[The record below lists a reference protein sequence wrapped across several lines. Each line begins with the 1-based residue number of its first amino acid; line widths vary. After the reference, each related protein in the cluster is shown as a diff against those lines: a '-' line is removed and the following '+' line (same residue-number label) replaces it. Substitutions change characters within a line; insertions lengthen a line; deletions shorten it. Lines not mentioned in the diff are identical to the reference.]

1 MNNSNFKKTLIFIIL
16 AAMLIAIPISCN
28 RAANTTSG
36 TNSISSPTASK
47 TPQNSK
53 NPEAAPTPSLTTSP
67 TPTVSRA
74 QVEYYMNGDQG
85 IYLPVKEISEEEAV
99 KIIEKNSKTQEEE
112 LNIPVYSGD
121 QLLLGKYKLVEGQDN
136 CTWPGFDNSNP
147 LFGGSNN
154 KSAGILSSFPD
165 GAWRDMEDGRKYVMY
180 DTDAGTRLYIFFTEH
195 GNYRI
200 ATGYTLYSAKKLS
213 YSDMKPLKMGQTID
227 DVMAID
233 PTAQYVKVLY
243 DRLPNETIKDYNDYF
258 NQPINTVHL
267 LTDGIMK
274 FTYERS
280 GQEGNYVYTITDI
293 EYHSDFKMQGL
304 AGSFDYTI
312 AEVDYVD

>member
-121 QLLLGKYKLVEGQDN
+121 QLLLGKYKLVEGQYN
-136 CTWPGFDNSNP
+136 CTWPARNMQP

-154 KSAGILSSFPD
+154 KPLVSYRHFPMAH
-165 GAWRDMEDGRKYVMY
+165 GEIWRMEENTSCM
-180 DTDAGTRLYIFFTEH
+180 IPMQEQ
-195 GNYRI
+195 
-200 ATGYTLYSAKKLS
+200 GYTFFSQNMVIIELQRDIPCTL
-213 YSDMKPLKMGQTID
+213 Q
-227 DVMAID
+227 
-233 PTAQYVKVLY
+233 
-243 DRLPNETIKDYNDYF
+243 
-258 NQPINTVHL
+258 
-267 LTDGIMK
+267 
-274 FTYERS
+274 RS
-280 GQEGNYVYTITDI
+280 
-293 EYHSDFKMQGL
+293 
-304 AGSFDYTI
+304 
-312 AEVDYVD
+312 

>member
-1 MNNSNFKKTLIFIIL
+1 
-16 AAMLIAIPISCN
+16 
-28 RAANTTSG
+28 
-36 TNSISSPTASK
+36 
-47 TPQNSK
+47 
-53 NPEAAPTPSLTTSP
+53 
-67 TPTVSRA
+67 
-74 QVEYYMNGDQG
+74 
-85 IYLPVKEISEEEAV
+85 
-99 KIIEKNSKTQEEE
+99 
-112 LNIPVYSGD
+112 
-121 QLLLGKYKLVEGQDN
+121 
-136 CTWPGFDNSNP
+136 
-147 LFGGSNN
+147 
-154 KSAGILSSFPD
+154 
-165 GAWRDMEDGRKYVMY
+165 
-180 DTDAGTRLYIFFTEH
+180 
-195 GNYRI
+195 
-200 ATGYTLYSAKKLS
+200 
-213 YSDMKPLKMGQTID
+213 MKPLKMGQTID